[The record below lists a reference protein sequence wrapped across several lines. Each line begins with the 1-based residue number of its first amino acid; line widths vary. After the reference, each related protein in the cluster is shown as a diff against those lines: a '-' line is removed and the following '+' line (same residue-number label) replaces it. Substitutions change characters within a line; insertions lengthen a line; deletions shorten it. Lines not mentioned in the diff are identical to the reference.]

1 MWNDETP
8 AAAEQG
14 QYLPLEQ
21 TVGDDIAQ
29 IECPAPAQPL
39 GPGQSAR
46 LRVSLPRRQRGG
58 VREQPGFP
66 LVYFDERRKPT
77 LVGHVEGESA
87 VYGHTA
93 GGALLV
99 LILFSSSTRP
109 SAIFLDST

>member
-46 LRVSLPRRQRGG
+46 LRVSLGG
-58 VREQPGFP
+58 SEGAFSEQPGFP

>member
-1 MWNDETP
+1 MRGYNLGPGSPRNDGFRMLLCMWNDETP

-46 LRVSLPRRQRGG
+46 LRVSLGG
-58 VREQPGFP
+58 S
-66 LVYFDERRKPT
+66 
-77 LVGHVEGESA
+77 EGAFKRAARLSA
-87 VYGHTA
+87 R
-93 GGALLV
+93 V
-99 LILFSSSTRP
+99 L
-109 SAIFLDST
+109 